1 MATRL
6 ENLKTTRRM
15 VAVVESM
22 PMDYTRQHLA
32 WEARQP
38 SVRWTDERVTAVD
51 LPAVSEEMEAS
62 R

>member
-1 MATRL
+1 MASRL

-15 VAVVESM
+15 AAGIESA
-22 PMDYTRQHLA
+22 PMDYTRAHLD